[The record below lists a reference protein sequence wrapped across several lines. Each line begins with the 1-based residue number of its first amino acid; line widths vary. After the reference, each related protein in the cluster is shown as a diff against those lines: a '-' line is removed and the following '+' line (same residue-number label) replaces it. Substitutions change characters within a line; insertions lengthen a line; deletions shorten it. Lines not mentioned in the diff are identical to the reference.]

1 MAGVFLTTRHGHIQ
15 EIQLYKYRFSKY
27 MLEDKVK
34 KSKLIN
40 WLKYVSNYAILSIEK
55 DGFITVEKLLPSQE
69 NSQYQYD
76 KILSITPPF
85 ENIQLISNIIGLL
98 IKKELSNNYQQ
109 YLNDNIFIISEVI
122 ISPFK
127 ILKCIEFN
135 VEIFPTGD
143 YLIHFLP
150 VTKIIGDQSP
160 ITESYLSKLRT
171 HFHTQNNNSKDI
183 KCTLINKR
191 NLYKV
196 KLDIL
201 SNEAFSE
208 IKPYINNN
216 IIQLATFDYHFLA
229 AYSEAIFQKII
240 SETCKKLT
248 DTIWFV
254 DGVIS
259 NLSLTTLSG
268 LSPDTYL
275 NVDIVKLGE
284 KPNLYVGCQY
294 NETLTFHSISNTQ
307 YGLRVEYTRDNESQ
321 DVLICNFIK
330 DQHLTNKLA
339 KLNFP
344 ITVQGKTRYHKE
356 TNRFFLIDIF
366 VDGNINAAK
375 AIQQYAVYHTGIYK
389 PVDNW
394 SILPILYGINDISLF
409 RELILAFNKKNIDIL
424 TPYIIQNNEIDTLE
438 LNRRIPQK
446 KKVFM
451 PVICK
456 NQMPT
461 NIISSIKSLKRKY
474 QIFLGNTDDNK
485 DNRARLSNYI
495 CKCLQKMGGIISL
508 IADTALPVSGYFIGL
523 DLGHTTHGNKKYSN
537 IGVSLFNCHGLLVG
551 NHVLK
556 DLPRNEKLDYPQCKA
571 VISELNKII
580 LNKKL
585 VSPTHI
591 IIHRDGKL
599 HHSDVESLSESI
611 KDIWG
616 NETSIDIVEII
627 KSGYPVMVYKNDAGK
642 AENLQS
648 GWAYQDIKNKYAL
661 LVTNTQADEYEN
673 LIRPIVIKHR
683 YGNTDFTQII
693 NQIYWLTKIY
703 TNNLYYCTRLPATT
717 QKANNIAGTS
727 DKVHQASY
735 LG

>member
-1 MAGVFLTTRHGHIQ
+1 MDTKDIAAFNLVGQTLNATWVVKQRIDKEPSGTGGFFSVCYLVEDRLHNNFFLKAFNINAFKTLSKGKSWMDYMKEMTDAYLYEKKLSEYCQQHHVTKVSFVIDSGEIELGGYTFPIVPYLVFEMADGDVRRVLNN
-15 EIQLYKYRFSKY
+15 S
-27 MLEDKVK
+27 
-34 KSKLIN
+34 
-40 WLKYVSNYAILSIEK
+40 VSNYAILSIEK

-508 IADTALPVSGYFIGL
+508 IADTTLPVSGYFIGL

-580 LNKKL
+580 LPKKRRHCMSGVRFFGL
-585 VSPTHI
+585 FHRKRCFRPHRPT
-591 IIHRDGKL
+591 
-599 HHSDVESLSESI
+599 
-611 KDIWG
+611 
-616 NETSIDIVEII
+616 
-627 KSGYPVMVYKNDAGK
+627 
-642 AENLQS
+642 
-648 GWAYQDIKNKYAL
+648 
-661 LVTNTQADEYEN
+661 
-673 LIRPIVIKHR
+673 
-683 YGNTDFTQII
+683 
-693 NQIYWLTKIY
+693 
-703 TNNLYYCTRLPATT
+703 
-717 QKANNIAGTS
+717 
-727 DKVHQASY
+727 
-735 LG
+735 

>member
-15 EIQLYKYRFSKY
+15 EILLYKYRFSNY
-27 MLEDKVK
+27 ILEDKVR

-40 WLKYVSNYAILSIEK
+40 WLKYASNYAILSIEK
-55 DGFITVEKLLPSQE
+55 DGFITAEKLLPSQE
-69 NSQYQYD
+69 NNQYQYD
-76 KILSITPPF
+76 KISNITPPF
-85 ENIQLISNIIGLL
+85 ENIQLISNIIGLF
-98 IKKELSNNYQQ
+98 IKKGLSNNYQQ
-109 YLNDNIFIISEVI
+109 YLNDNIFIISEII

-150 VTKIIGDQSP
+150 VTKIVGDQSP
-160 ITESYLSKLRT
+160 ITETYLSKLRA
-171 HFHTQNNNSKDI
+171 HFHTQNSNGKDI
-183 KCTLINKR
+183 KCALINKR
-191 NLYKV
+191 NQHRV

-216 IIQLATFDYHFLA
+216 TIQLVTFDYHFLA
-229 AYSEAIFQKII
+229 AYSDTIFQKII

-254 DGVIS
+254 DRVIS
-259 NLSLTTLSG
+259 NLSLPAFSG
-268 LSPDTYL
+268 LSPDIYL

-284 KPNLYVGCQY
+284 RPNLYVGCQY
-294 NETLTFHSISNTQ
+294 NESLTFHSISNTK

-321 DVLICNFIK
+321 DELICNFVK
-330 DQHLTNKLA
+330 DQHLISKLT
-339 KLNFP
+339 KLNLP
-344 ITVQGKTRYHKE
+344 TTVQGKTRYHKE
-356 TNRFFLIDIF
+356 TNRFFLIDFF
-366 VDGNINAAK
+366 VDGNINATK

-394 SILPILYGINDISLF
+394 SILPILYGANDISLF
-409 RELILAFNKKNIDIL
+409 KELIFAFNKKNINIL
-424 TPYIIQNNEIDTLE
+424 TPYIILNNKIDTSE
-438 LNRRIPQK
+438 LKRKILQM
-446 KKVFM
+446 KKVFIS
-451 PVICK
+451 VICK

-461 NIISSIKSLKRKY
+461 EIISSIKSLNRKY
-474 QIFLGNTDDNK
+474 QIFLGNIDDKK
-485 DNRARLSNYI
+485 DNRARLSNYV
-495 CKCLQKMGGIISL
+495 CKCLEKMGGIISL
-508 IADTALPVSGYFIGL
+508 IADTALPISGYFIGL
-523 DLGHTTHGNKKYSN
+523 DLGHTTYGNKRYSN
-537 IGVSLFNCHGLLVG
+537 IGVTLFNCHGLLVG
-551 NHVLK
+551 KYVLR
-556 DLPRNEKLDYPQCKA
+556 DLPRNEQLDYFQCKA

-580 LNKKL
+580 LDKKL
-585 VSPTHI
+585 LFPTHI

-599 HHSDVESLSESI
+599 HHNDIKSLIESI
-611 KDIWG
+611 NDVWG
-616 NETSIDIVEII
+616 NNILIDIVEII

-648 GWAYQDIKNKYAL
+648 GWAYQDTRNRYAL

-673 LIRPIVIKHR
+673 LIKPIVIKHK
-683 YGNTDFTQII
+683 YGSMDFTQII
-693 NQIYWLTKIY
+693 NQVYWLTKIY

-727 DKVHQASY
+727 DRIHQATY